1 MVTGLLVGIAP
12 VNQAAA
18 ATYVTISGQVTNS
31 AGVPMQSPSI
41 ALARVST
48 GEIVGNLDSLGKY
61 SINVPAGSPFD
72 LTFVLYEEGSLISS
86 GSTFDVNRSNPG
98 FSNWKTSFTSLQ
110 EDKVV
115 NFKLPPFFQLDV
127 KVTDAQNILMNN
139 VVLSQSEG
147 NQDHNPYILNGMT
160 WTGIQRSASNFTRF
174 NSKTGL
180 FIFQFYPTDNFK
192 GFSYWQTTDLITS
205 APGSGINYTPPFSIT
220 SSKSI
225 QLCIPVNFGN
235 TKSTPV
241 SCLDNQIAAEAKAA
255 AELKAKQ
262 EAEAKAA
269 AELKAKQEAEVKTA
283 AELKAKQEAEA
294 KAAAELKAKQEAE
307 AKASAELKAK
317 QEAEAKAAID
327 KAAADLL
334 AQQKAAG
341 ARVSATKKT
350 TITCVK
356 GKLVKRVTD
365 VKPKC
370 PAGYKVKK

>member
-1 MVTGLLVGIAP
+1 
-12 VNQAAA
+12 
-18 ATYVTISGQVTNS
+18 
-31 AGVPMQSPSI
+31 
-41 ALARVST
+41 
-48 GEIVGNLDSLGKY
+48 
-61 SINVPAGSPFD
+61 
-72 LTFVLYEEGSLISS
+72 
-86 GSTFDVNRSNPG
+86 
-98 FSNWKTSFTSLQ
+98 
-110 EDKVV
+110 
-115 NFKLPPFFQLDV
+115 V
-127 KVTDAQNILMNN
+127 KDAQNILMNN

-147 NQDHNPYILNGMT
+147 NQDHNPYILNGIT

-269 AELKAKQEAEVKTA
+269 AELKAKQEAEAKAA

-307 AKASAELKAK
+307 
-317 QEAEAKAAID
+317 AAID